1 MEYRYNYNFLLQ
13 WMEVNQKT
21 KKDVLR
27 ALGTKDYGSVKK
39 WMEGSIPMHVEAILR
54 LCNTFSI
61 PIGAFFYDEEKIKEM
76 PNADLILSNLQPNKT
91 GIEGE
96 KYKSKGN
103 ISSETI
109 IEKRTSIIPP
119 FVDTVCINNTNENA
133 TNTEL
138 IKKNPEILESQKDN
152 ERDQQA
158 SQECENKIT
167 KIQLLYERQLKEN
180 ERKHKE
186 EENRIRQECQT
197 RFDAEKKRLMDIIER
212 LTEKI
217 SLI

>member
-76 PNADLILSNLQPNKT
+76 PNADIILSSLQPDKT
-91 GIEGE
+91 GAE

-138 IKKNPEILESQKDN
+138 IRKNPEILESLRDN
-152 ERDQQA
+152 EKDHQA
-158 SQECENKIT
+158 SQESESKIT
-167 KIQLLYERQLKEN
+167 RIQLLYERQIKEI
-180 ERKHKE
+180 ERKHKD
-186 EENRIRQECQT
+186 EENRIRQESQT

>member
-76 PNADLILSNLQPNKT
+76 PNADIILSSLQPDKT
-91 GIEGE
+91 GAE

-138 IKKNPEILESQKDN
+138 IRKNPEILESQRDN
-152 ERDQQA
+152 EKDHQA
-158 SQECENKIT
+158 SQESESKIT
-167 KIQLLYERQLKEN
+167 RIQLLYERQIKEI
-180 ERKHKE
+180 ERKHKD
-186 EENRIRQECQT
+186 EENRIRQESQT

>member
-1 MEYRYNYNFLLQ
+1 
-13 WMEVNQKT
+13 MEVNQKT

-76 PNADLILSNLQPNKT
+76 PNADIILSSLQPDKT
-91 GIEGE
+91 GAE

-138 IKKNPEILESQKDN
+138 IRKNPEILESQRDN
-152 ERDQQA
+152 EKDHQA
-158 SQECENKIT
+158 SQESESKIT
-167 KIQLLYERQLKEN
+167 RIQLLYERQIKEI
-180 ERKHKE
+180 ERKHKD
-186 EENRIRQECQT
+186 EENRIRQESQT

>member
-76 PNADLILSNLQPNKT
+76 PNADIILSSLQPEKT
-91 GIEGE
+91 GAE

-138 IKKNPEILESQKDN
+138 IRKNPEILESQRDN
-152 ERDQQA
+152 EKDHQA
-158 SQECENKIT
+158 SQESESKIT
-167 KIQLLYERQLKEN
+167 RIQLLYERQIKEI
-180 ERKHKE
+180 ERKHKD
-186 EENRIRQECQT
+186 EENRIRQESQT

>member
-1 MEYRYNYNFLLQ
+1 MEYRYNYKFLLQ
-13 WMEVNQKT
+13 WMEINQKT

-27 ALGTKDYGSVKK
+27 SLGTKDYGSVKK
-39 WMEGSIPMHVEAILR
+39 WMEGCLPMHVEAILR

-76 PNADLILSNLQPNKT
+76 PNADYILSSLQPDKT
-91 GIEGE
+91 GVE

-119 FVDTVCINNTNENA
+119 FIDTVCINNTNENA

-138 IKKNPEILESQKDN
+138 IKRNPEILESPRDN
-152 ERDQQA
+152 EKDHQA
-158 SQECENKIT
+158 FQENESKIT
-167 KIQLLYERQLKEN
+167 RIQLLYERQLKEI

>member
-1 MEYRYNYNFLLQ
+1 MEYRYNYNFLIQ

-76 PNADLILSNLQPNKT
+76 PNADIILSSLQPDKT
-91 GIEGE
+91 GAE

-138 IKKNPEILESQKDN
+138 IRKNPEILESLRDN
-152 ERDQQA
+152 EKDHQA
-158 SQECENKIT
+158 SQESESKIT
-167 KIQLLYERQLKEN
+167 RIQLLYERQIKEI
-180 ERKHKE
+180 ERKHKD
-186 EENRIRQECQT
+186 EENRIRQESQT

>member
-13 WMEVNQKT
+13 WMEINQKT

-27 ALGTKDYGSVKK
+27 SLGTKDYGSVKK
-39 WMEGSIPMHVEAILR
+39 WMEGSLPMHVEAILR

-76 PNADLILSNLQPNKT
+76 PNADFILSSLQPNKT
-91 GIEGE
+91 GVE

-138 IKKNPEILESQKDN
+138 IKKNPEILESQRDN
-152 ERDQQA
+152 EKDHQA
-158 SQECENKIT
+158 SQECDSKIT
-167 KIQLLYERQLKEN
+167 RIQLLYERQLKEI

-186 EENRIRQECQT
+186 EENRIRQECQI

>member
-39 WMEGSIPMHVEAILR
+39 WMEGSLPMHVEAILR

-76 PNADLILSNLQPNKT
+76 PNADIILSSLQPDKT
-91 GIEGE
+91 GIE

-138 IKKNPEILESQKDN
+138 IKRNPEILESQRDN
-152 ERDQQA
+152 EKDHQA
-158 SQECENKIT
+158 SQENESKIT
-167 KIQLLYERQLKEN
+167 RIQLLYERQLKEI

-186 EENRIRQECQT
+186 EENRIRQECQI

>member
-39 WMEGSIPMHVEAILR
+39 WIEGSIPMHVEAILR

-76 PNADLILSNLQPNKT
+76 PNADIILSSLQPDKT
-91 GIEGE
+91 GAE

-138 IKKNPEILESQKDN
+138 IKRNPEILESPRDN
-152 ERDQQA
+152 EKDHQA
-158 SQECENKIT
+158 SQESESKIT
-167 KIQLLYERQLKEN
+167 KIQLLYERQIKEI
-180 ERKHKE
+180 ERKHKD
-186 EENRIRQECQT
+186 EENRIRQESQT

>member
-39 WMEGSIPMHVEAILR
+39 WMEGSLPMHVEAILR

-76 PNADLILSNLQPNKT
+76 PNADIILSSLQPDKT
-91 GIEGE
+91 GIE

-119 FVDTVCINNTNENA
+119 FV
-133 TNTEL
+133 
-138 IKKNPEILESQKDN
+138 EILESQRDN
-152 ERDQQA
+152 EKDHQA
-158 SQECENKIT
+158 SQENESKIT
-167 KIQLLYERQLKEN
+167 RIQLLYERQLKEI

-186 EENRIRQECQT
+186 EENKIRQECQT

>member
-27 ALGTKDYGSVKK
+27 ALGTKDYGSVRK
-39 WMEGSIPMHVEAILR
+39 WMEGCIPMHVEAILR

-76 PNADLILSNLQPNKT
+76 PNADIILSSLQPNKT
-91 GIEGE
+91 GAEV
-96 KYKSKGN
+96 YKSKGN

-138 IKKNPEILESQKDN
+138 IKKNFEILEYQRDN
-152 ERDQQA
+152 EKDHQA
-158 SQECENKIT
+158 SQECESKIT
-167 KIQLLYERQLKEN
+167 RIQLLYERQLKEI

-186 EENRIRQECQT
+186 EENRIRQECQI

>member
-27 ALGTKDYGSVKK
+27 ALGTKDYGSIRK
-39 WMEGSIPMHVEAILR
+39 WMEGSIPVHVEAILR

-76 PNADLILSNLQPNKT
+76 PNADFILSNLQPNKI
-91 GIEGE
+91 GVEGE

-109 IEKRTSIIPP
+109 IEKRKSKIPP

-138 IKKNPEILESQKDN
+138 IKKNPEIIESQRDN
-152 ERDQQA
+152 EKDHQA
-158 SQECENKIT
+158 SQECESKIT
-167 KIQLLYERQLKEN
+167 RIQLLYERQLKEI

-197 RFDAEKKRLMDIIER
+197 RFDAEKKRLMNIIER

>member
-76 PNADLILSNLQPNKT
+76 PNADIILSSLQPDKT
-91 GIEGE
+91 GAE

-138 IKKNPEILESQKDN
+138 IKRNPEILESPRDN
-152 ERDQQA
+152 EKDHQA
-158 SQECENKIT
+158 SQESESKIT
-167 KIQLLYERQLKEN
+167 KIQLLYERQIKEI
-180 ERKHKE
+180 ERKHKD
-186 EENRIRQECQT
+186 EENRIRQESQT

>member
-109 IEKRTSIIPP
+109 IEKRKSKIPP

-138 IKKNPEILESQKDN
+138 IKKNPEIIESQRDN
-152 ERDQQA
+152 EKDHQA

-186 EENRIRQECQT
+186 EENRIRQECQI

-212 LTEKI
+212 LTEKN

>member
-54 LCNTFSI
+54 LCNTFNI

-76 PNADLILSNLQPNKT
+76 PNADLILSNLQPNKKRV
-91 GIEGE
+91 EGE

-109 IEKRTSIIPP
+109 IEKRTSLIPP
-119 FVDTVCINNTNENA
+119 FVDIVCINNTNENA

-138 IKKNPEILESQKDN
+138 IKKNPEILEFQKGN
-152 ERDQQA
+152 EKDHQTT
-158 SQECENKIT
+158 QECENKIT

-186 EENRIRQECQT
+186 EENRIRQEYQT
-197 RFDAEKKRLMDIIER
+197 RFDTEKKRLMDIIER

-217 SLI
+217 SPI

>member
-61 PIGAFFYDEEKIKEM
+61 PIGAFFYDEEKIKGM
-76 PNADLILSNLQPNKT
+76 PNAELILSNLQPNKT
-91 GIEGE
+91 GVEGE

-138 IKKNPEILESQKDN
+138 IKKNPEIIESQRDN
-152 ERDQQA
+152 EKDHQA
-158 SQECENKIT
+158 SQECESKIT
-167 KIQLLYERQLKEN
+167 KVQLLYERQLKEI

-186 EENRIRQECQT
+186 EGNRIRQECQT
-197 RFDAEKKRLMDIIER
+197 RFDTEKKRLMDIIER

-217 SLI
+217 TLI

>member
-27 ALGTKDYGSVKK
+27 SLDTKDYGSVKK
-39 WMEGSIPMHVEAILR
+39 WMEGSLPMHVEAILR

-76 PNADLILSNLQPNKT
+76 PNADYILSSLQPDKT
-91 GIEGE
+91 GVE

-138 IKKNPEILESQKDN
+138 IKKNPEILESQRDN
-152 ERDQQA
+152 EKDHQA
-158 SQECENKIT
+158 SQECDNKIT
-167 KIQLLYERQLKEN
+167 RIQLLYERQLKEI

-186 EENRIRQECQT
+186 EENRIRQECQI

>member
-109 IEKRTSIIPP
+109 IKKRTSIIPP

-186 EENRIRQECQT
+186 EENRIRQECQI

>member
-76 PNADLILSNLQPNKT
+76 PNADIILSSLQPDKT
-91 GIEGE
+91 GIE

-109 IEKRTSIIPP
+109 IEKRPSIIHP
-119 FVDTVCINNTNENA
+119 FVDNVCIFNC
-133 TNTEL
+133 
-138 IKKNPEILESQKDN
+138 SSC
-152 ERDQQA
+152 A
-158 SQECENKIT
+158 SAI
-167 KIQLLYERQLKEN
+167 
-180 ERKHKE
+180 
-186 EENRIRQECQT
+186 
-197 RFDAEKKRLMDIIER
+197 
-212 LTEKI
+212 
-217 SLI
+217 

>member
-39 WMEGSIPMHVEAILR
+39 WMEGSLPMHVEAILR

-76 PNADLILSNLQPNKT
+76 PNADIILSSLQPDKT
-91 GIEGE
+91 GIE

-138 IKKNPEILESQKDN
+138 IKRNPEILESQRDN
-152 ERDQQA
+152 EKDHQA
-158 SQECENKIT
+158 SQENESKIT
-167 KIQLLYERQLKEN
+167 RIQLLYERQLKEI

-197 RFDAEKKRLMDIIER
+197 SFDAEKKRLMDIIER

>member
-27 ALGTKDYGSVKK
+27 SLGTKDYGSVKK
-39 WMEGSIPMHVEAILR
+39 WMEGSLPMHVEAILR

-76 PNADLILSNLQPNKT
+76 PNADYILSSLQPDKT
-91 GIEGE
+91 GVE

-138 IKKNPEILESQKDN
+138 IKKNPEILESQRDN
-152 ERDQQA
+152 EKDHQA
-158 SQECENKIT
+158 SQECDNKIT
-167 KIQLLYERQLKEN
+167 RIQLLYERQLKEI

-186 EENRIRQECQT
+186 EENRIRQECQI

>member
-76 PNADLILSNLQPNKT
+76 PNADIILSSLQPDKT
-91 GIEGE
+91 GIE

-138 IKKNPEILESQKDN
+138 IKRNPEILESPRDN
-152 ERDQQA
+152 EKDHQT
-158 SQECENKIT
+158 SQENESKIT
-167 KIQLLYERQLKEN
+167 RIQLLYERQLKEI

-186 EENRIRQECQT
+186 EENRIRQEYQT
-197 RFDAEKKRLMDIIER
+197 RFDTEKKRLMDIIER